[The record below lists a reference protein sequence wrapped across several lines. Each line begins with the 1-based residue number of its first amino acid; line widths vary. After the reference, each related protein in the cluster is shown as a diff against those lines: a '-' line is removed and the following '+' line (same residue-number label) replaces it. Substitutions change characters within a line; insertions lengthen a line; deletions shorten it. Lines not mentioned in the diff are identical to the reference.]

1 MLYFIFH
8 EMRGVALW
16 LTIGGGVSALV
27 FLILFLLTAGAS
39 IRTSADGG
47 KPTRM
52 ASTFRLL
59 MVLSTTL
66 AVVSAVSLLLGETAI
81 QRAPSGQEALHPILQ
96 FLIGPE
102 TIDSKKAIQFALIM
116 FLAVFTVNI
125 VLISQTAQGSPL
137 RIFLDRFRG
146 IKRTQDT
153 HGSSHFATPQE
164 FRRFRKT
171 QRSGVN
177 FYGRFMGDKTGPRK
191 YTYLGDQF
199 SLSDEDA
206 ARGIITI
213 GNPGS
218 GKSSSVILPIIYDSM
233 RLRQNLVITDPQLE
247 LRDKVVRYAG
257 VTGHRIII
265 HDPTSDKLPRFNLAA
280 GIQTVSQA
288 QSVADVLIPKEGGGS
303 DGFWTK
309 SAQNL
314 LAACLLRYDNIGD
327 IYNDFSNSKRMA
339 QRLGET
345 IDDAQRLAG
354 SFINSVSD
362 SDGKFATNVIA
373 TLSTS
378 LAGWADESIRDS
390 TETSDF
396 DARLLVNGERP
407 TILIL
412 ACPGNQR
419 RVIAPYLGAVLTK
432 MLLDLDSIGERAQD
446 GQLPVPVKFI
456 LEEFPALGDLSA
468 VVEFA
473 NLVRKRRISFVLACQ
488 TMGQLENIYG
498 RNGAETLL
506 AGMAF
511 QIIFGGCDQKTAK
524 YYSDA
529 AGSGT
534 NKKTN
539 EDGRTN
545 ERQRKLLTPDEII
558 RPPQGNCTIFGRYVT
573 AEYATYVIV
582 LSRLTRIYERK
593 DVASAVQT
601 VSKKRALSRVMPR
614 RNKRKNEELPEDE
627 VRDTVVELPTQA
639 DGGDV
644 SDRTTMMPQD
654 SDDEATIEHDLPVQP
669 KPKRPVVVKPIGE
682 IA

>member
-1 MLYFIFH
+1 MIYFIFH
-8 EMRGVALW
+8 EMRGLALW
-16 LTIGGGVSALV
+16 LAIGGGIGAV
-27 FLILFLLTAGAS
+27 FFLMAFLLTAGAS
-39 IRTSADGG
+39 IRTSAEGG
-47 KPTRM
+47 KPTRL
-52 ASTFRLL
+52 ASSFRFL
-59 MVLSTTL
+59 MITCTSIG
-66 AVVSAVSLLLGETAI
+66 VVFASSYLIGETAI
-81 QRAPSGQEALHPILQ
+81 ERAILGQDPLNPILQ

-102 TIDSKKAIQFALIM
+102 NINTKKALQFALITA
-116 FLAVFTVNI
+116 LATFAINM
-125 VLISQTAQGSPL
+125 VLISQSAQGSPL

-146 IKRTQDT
+146 IKRVQDS
-153 HGSSHFATPQE
+153 HGSSHFATAQE
-164 FRRFRKT
+164 FKRFRKT
-171 QRSGVN
+171 QSGVN
-177 FYGRFMGDKTGPRK
+177 FYGRFMGDKTGTRS

-199 SLSDEDA
+199 SLNDEDA

-233 RLRQNLVITDPQLE
+233 RLRQNLIITDPQLE
-247 LRDKVVRYAG
+247 LRDKIIRYAG
-257 VTGHRIII
+257 VTGHRVII
-265 HDPTSDKLPRFNLAA
+265 HDPTSASLPRYNLAQ
-280 GIQTVSQA
+280 GIKSVSQA
-288 QSVADVLIPKEGGGS
+288 QSVSDVLIPKDSGGS

-314 LAACLLRYDNIGD
+314 LAACLLRYDNVGE

-339 QRLGET
+339 KRLGEVV
-345 IDDAQRLAG
+345 DDAQRLAG
-354 SFINSVSD
+354 SFINSVAD
-362 SDGKFATNVIA
+362 GDGKFATNVIA
-373 TLSTS
+373 TLSAS
-378 LAGWADESIRDS
+378 LAGWADEAIRSS

-396 DARLLVNGERP
+396 DARLMVNGEKP

-432 MLLDLDSIGERAQD
+432 MLLDLDSIGERTED
-446 GQLPVPVKFI
+446 GQLPIPIKFI
-456 LEEFPALGDLSA
+456 LEEFPALGDLSS

-498 RNGAETLL
+498 RNGSETLL

-524 YYSDA
+524 YYSEA
-529 AGSGT
+529 AGAGT
-534 NKKTN
+534 NRKTN

-558 RPPQGNCTIFGRYVT
+558 RPPEGNCTIFGRYVT

-593 DVASAVQT
+593 DVATLVAK
-601 VSKKRALSRVMPR
+601 VSKKKAMRRVMPR
-614 RNKRKNEELPEDE
+614 RQKRKHEDLAEEE
-627 VRDTVVELPTQA
+627 VRDEIIALPEPEQE
-639 DGGDV
+639 DKKSV
-644 SDRTTMMPQD
+644 
-654 SDDEATIEHDLPVQP
+654 PVQQERKAP
-669 KPKRPVVVKPIGE
+669 RIAKPKRPVVVEPIGE
-682 IA
+682 IG

>member
-1 MLYFIFH
+1 MIYFIFH
-8 EMRGVALW
+8 EMRGLALW
-16 LTIGGGVSALV
+16 LAIGGGIGAVI
-27 FLILFLLTAGAS
+27 FLLAFLLTAGAS

-47 KPTRM
+47 KPTRL
-52 ASTFRLL
+52 ASNLRL
-59 MVLSTTL
+59 MMITCTSIG
-66 AVVSAVSLLLGETAI
+66 VVFAASHIIGEMAI
-81 QRAPSGQEALHPILQ
+81 QRASPTQEPLNPILQ

-102 TIDSKKAIQFALIM
+102 TIDSKKALQFALIT
-116 FLAVFTVNI
+116 FLATFTINM

-146 IKRTQDT
+146 IKRVQDS

-164 FRRFRKT
+164 FKRFRKT
-171 QRSGVN
+171 QSSGVN
-177 FYGRFMGDKTGPRK
+177 FYGRFMGDKTGTRS

-233 RLRQNLVITDPQLE
+233 RLGQNLIITDPQLE
-247 LRDKVVRYAG
+247 LRDKIIRYAG
-257 VTGHRIII
+257 VTGHRVII
-265 HDPTSDKLPRFNLAA
+265 HDPTSASLPRYNLAQ
-280 GIQTVSQA
+280 GIKTVSQA
-288 QSVADVLIPKEGGGS
+288 QSVSDVLIPKDSGGS

-314 LAACLLRYDNIGD
+314 LAACLLRYDNVGE

-339 QRLGET
+339 KRLGE
-345 IDDAQRLAG
+345 IVDDAQRLAG
-354 SFINSVSD
+354 SFINSVAD
-362 SDGKFATNVIA
+362 GDGKFATNVIA

-378 LAGWADESIRDS
+378 LAGWADEAIRGS

-396 DARLLVNGERP
+396 DARLMVNGEKP

-432 MLLDLDSIGERAQD
+432 MLLDLDSIGERTED
-446 GQLPVPVKFI
+446 GQLPIPIKFI
-456 LEEFPALGDLSA
+456 LEEFPALGDLSS

-498 RNGAETLL
+498 RNGSETLL

-534 NKKTN
+534 NKKVN

-558 RPPQGNCTIFGRYVT
+558 RPPQGNCIIFGRYVT

-582 LSRLTRIYERK
+582 LSRLTRIYERR
-593 DVASAVQT
+593 DVATEVGK
-601 VSKKRALSRVMPR
+601 VSKKKAMRRVMPR
-614 RNKRKNEELPEDE
+614 REKRKNGELPEEEIRDE
-627 VRDTVVELPTQA
+627 IIAVSKDKDVDDAQPATQE
-639 DGGDV
+639 V
-644 SDRTTMMPQD
+644 LNQ
-654 SDDEATIEHDLPVQP
+654 EHKAAVIA
-669 KPKRPVVVKPIGE
+669 KPKRPVVVEPIGE